1 MTKNWSEFDRKIF
14 PNDEPYFLNLTK
26 IHETDKH
33 YFTPKIYAGAV
44 GFSPLKEKTSG
55 TVVRRTLDVKLR
67 FVGFN
72 FGHVQVL
79 RFVIVMIQ
87 SYSFGHLY
95 LVNWIFL
102 LKGFIKSTYYHF
114 EEILISY
121 LTLGNYLFLS

>member
-1 MTKNWSEFDRKIF
+1 MKPTNINMTPTNF
-14 PNDEPYFLNLTK
+14 N
-26 IHETDKH
+26 
-33 YFTPKIYAGAV
+33 FTPKIYAGAV